1 MLHGRALVLL
11 LLAAGGAAADWGSEP
26 LPPTGPV
33 LDRPTHLALLG
44 VDRWHAAGFRGK
56 GIRVAVLDSGF
67 RGYREHLGQALPE
80 RITVCSFRRDG
91 DLEAKD
97 SRHGILCG
105 EVVHAIA
112 PEAELLFANWEPD
125 EPETFLSAVRWARQQ
140 GAQLITCSVIM
151 PGWSDGQGGG
161 GVHANLSR
169 IMGDGTRPGDAL
181 GFAAAG
187 NVAERHWSGAF
198 HDDRRHFHQWEPG
211 RTDNL
216 LVPWGSLPVSV
227 ELTHP
232 ATAAYRVWVLDAA
245 DRSAVGQTC
254 RLPAN
259 GVGGCAVRFQP
270 AVGHRYVIRVEQVAG
285 SMGELRLVVLGGA
298 LELHSAKGSVVFPA
312 DGSSMLAV
320 GAVDRAGRRQTYSG
334 CGGGSSLALKPD
346 CVAPAPFATAIRS
359 VPFSGTSAAAPQ
371 AAGLAALLWSKHPH
385 WTAAQVREALRK
397 SCVDVGEP
405 GPDFDTGYGLIH
417 LGEK

>member
-1 MLHGRALVLL
+1 MLHGRALVVL
-11 LLAAGGAAADWGSEP
+11 LLAAGGVATAWGSEP

-33 LDRPTHLALLG
+33 LDRPAHLALLG
-44 VDRWHAAGFRGK
+44 VDRWHAAGFKGK

-80 RITVCSFRRDG
+80 RITVCSFRHDG

-125 EPETFLSAVRWARQQ
+125 EPETFLNAVRWARQQ
-140 GAQLITCSVIM
+140 RAQLITCSVIM
-151 PGWSDGQGGG
+151 PGWSDGRGGG
-161 GVHANLSR
+161 AVHANLSR
-169 IMGDGTRPGDAL
+169 ILGDGTRTGDPL

-198 HDDRRHFHQWEPG
+198 HDDGRHFHQWEPG
-211 RTDNL
+211 RTDNP
-216 LVPWGSLPVSV
+216 LVPWGSSPVSV

-232 ATAAYRVWVLDAA
+232 AAAAYRVCVLDAA

-254 RLPAN
+254 RLPAG

-270 AVGHRYVIRVEQVAG
+270 ALGHRYVIRVEHAAG
-285 SMGELRLVVLGGA
+285 SVGELCLVVLGGA
-298 LELHSAKGSVVFPA
+298 LELHSANGSVVFPA

-334 CGGGSSLALKPD
+334 CGGGSSPALKPD
-346 CVAPAPFATAIRS
+346 FVAPAPFATAIRP

-371 AAGLAALLWSKHPH
+371 AAGLAALLWSKHPN
-385 WTAAQVREALRK
+385 WTASQVREALRK

-405 GPDFDTGYGLIH
+405 GPDFETGCGLIH
-417 LGEK
+417 LSDK